1 MSAARG
7 SVTAVVGFVVLA
19 GVASAHA
26 APPRDSAKAMFQEGE
41 RNFQLGKF
49 DAAIEAYERA
59 FNLDPQPAF
68 IFNIALAHRRQYEI
82 DGKLEHLL
90 RARELYR
97 NYLKLDPA
105 SPHRAGVEKLISEL
119 GARID
124 QARSGSGPAAPVAIA
139 PAPPPPA
146 PPPVVAPPPTSAVPP
161 LAAPPAAAPAPT
173 RDPPPL
179 VTAPAIVARPD
190 EKSSSMKT
198 WLIAGGI
205 AAVVVAAAVTIL
217 LVTRGDEP
225 FDGPGIDV
233 TPR

>member
-1 MSAARG
+1 MSAVRVSVAIAVAFVATARA
-7 SVTAVVGFVVLA
+7 T
-19 GVASAHA
+19 SAPA
-26 APPRDSAKAMFQEGE
+26 APPRDSAKAIFLEGE
-41 RNFQLGKF
+41 RKFQLGKF

-124 QARSGSGPAAPVAIA
+124 QARSGSGPAAP
-139 PAPPPPA
+139 
-146 PPPVVAPPPTSAVPP
+146 
-161 LAAPPAAAPAPT
+161 
-173 RDPPPL
+173 
-179 VTAPAIVARPD
+179 
-190 EKSSSMKT
+190 
-198 WLIAGGI
+198 
-205 AAVVVAAAVTIL
+205 
-217 LVTRGDEP
+217 
-225 FDGPGIDV
+225 
-233 TPR
+233 